1 MMNPN
6 TARNNTTTPAII
18 PPATAPALLL
28 LAPETA
34 TAVLLAFASFAAP
47 AVGVDTA
54 CTEVI
59 VTVTGG
65 GGVVVVEVLVESGTE
80 LEELNDAVRDD
91 AGGVSSLDCTIT
103 KSRKNGS
110 ALTPAFMMVNT

>member
-6 TARNNTTTPAII
+6 TERNNTTMPAII

-34 TAVLLAFASFAAP
+34 TAVLLAFASFATP
-47 AVGVDTA
+47 VGGVDAA
-54 CTEVI
+54 CIEVT
-59 VTVTGG
+59 VTVTGR
-65 GGVVVVEVLVESGTE
+65 GGVVVVDVLVESGTE
-80 LEELNDAVRDD
+80 LEELNDAVRD
-91 AGGVSSLDCTIT
+91 VSSLDCTLT

>member
-1 MMNPN
+1 MINPN

-18 PPATAPALLL
+18 PPAAAPPLLW

-34 TAVLLAFASFAAP
+34 TAVAFTSFATP
-47 AVGVDTA
+47 EGGVDVA
-54 CTEVI
+54 CTEVM

-65 GGVVVVEVLVESGTE
+65 GAAVEVSGME
-80 LEELNDAVRDD
+80 LEELKNAVRDD
-91 AGGVSSLDCTIT
+91 AGGASSLDCTIT

-110 ALTPAFMMVNT
+110 APTPAFKIVNT

>member
-1 MMNPN
+1 MINPN
-6 TARNNTTTPAII
+6 TARNNTIIPAII

-34 TAVLLAFASFAAP
+34 TAVLVAFASLATP
-47 AVGVDTA
+47 VVRVDTA

-80 LEELNDAVRDD
+80 LEELNDD
-91 AGGVSSLDCTIT
+91 AGGVSSLDCTLT
-103 KSRKNGS
+103 KSRNNGS

>member
-6 TARNNTTTPAII
+6 TARNNTTMPAII

-34 TAVLLAFASFAAP
+34 TAVLLDFASFATP
-47 AVGVDTA
+47 VGGVDA
-54 CTEVI
+54 AGTEVI

-80 LEELNDAVRDD
+80 LEEFNDAVRDD
-91 AGGVSSLDCTIT
+91 AEGVSSLDCTLT
-103 KSRKNGS
+103 KSRKSGS
-110 ALTPAFMMVNT
+110 ALTPVFMMVNT